1 MNLET
6 SPTTLTDLFSTA
18 ELIFGAGAVALFVGF
33 AMILTGRNSAAVA
46 GAAAAAIGIVTIA
59 VGMTWSVVGSFDDI
73 INIFFGGDPAAPE
86 FPVLGFVSAILLGA
100 LVFAVCG
107 VVLLIAIAVS
117 VSVVRRRIH
126 GDELA
131 IAMNGERP

>member
-18 ELIFGAGAVALFVGF
+18 ELIFGAGALALFVGF

-46 GAAAAAIGIVTIA
+46 GAAAAATGIVTIA

-73 INIFFGGDPAAPE
+73 INIFFGSDPAPE

>member
-18 ELIFGAGAVALFVGF
+18 ELIFGAGALALFVGF

-46 GAAAAAIGIVTIA
+46 GAAAAATGIVTIA

-73 INIFFGGDPAAPE
+73 INIFFGGDPAP
-86 FPVLGFVSAILLGA
+86 
-100 LVFAVCG
+100 
-107 VVLLIAIAVS
+107 
-117 VSVVRRRIH
+117 
-126 GDELA
+126 
-131 IAMNGERP
+131 

>member
-1 MNLET
+1 MNVQT
-6 SPTTLTDLFSTA
+6 SPTELTDLFSTA
-18 ELIFGAGAVALFVGF
+18 ELIFGAGALALFMGF

-46 GAAAAAIGIVTIA
+46 GAAAAATGIVTIA

-73 INIFFGGDPAAPE
+73 INIFFGGDPAPE

-107 VVLLIAIAVS
+107 VVVLTAIAVS

-126 GDELA
+126 GDELVT
-131 IAMNGERP
+131 AMSGERP